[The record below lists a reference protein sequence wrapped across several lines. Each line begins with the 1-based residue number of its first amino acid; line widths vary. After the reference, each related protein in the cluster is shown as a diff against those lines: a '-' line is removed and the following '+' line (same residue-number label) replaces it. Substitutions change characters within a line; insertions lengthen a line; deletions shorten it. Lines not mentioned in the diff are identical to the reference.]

1 MEQKKNNT
9 PENKGEDK
17 NIANVSIKDATEN
30 TTFKNVREFKF
41 LENIHKKFIEDVGNK
56 KMSDLTGQTTIGN
69 IFCLSS
75 GYVGNKLGSKPA
87 FAQVIKVFS
96 DLFESKNGD
105 VSANVKAILNA
116 FAKAQRTGKPAPTF
130 EALSAILDIT
140 ENDYNTA
147 KEMA

>member
-9 PENKGEDK
+9 PENNGEDK
-17 NIANVSIKDATEN
+17 KVEKVSIKNATE
-30 TTFKNVREFKF
+30 TTLFKNVSEFRF
-41 LENIHKKFIEDVGNK
+41 LENIHKKFIEDAGNR

-105 VSANVKAILNA
+105 VSSTVKAILNA
-116 FAKAQRTGKPAPTF
+116 FAKAQRNGKPAPTF

-140 ENDYNTA
+140 ENEYNTA
-147 KEMA
+147 KELA